1 MNDKQF
7 GESLWYSDLE
17 GERYRKCGCRR
28 IVISSTLKQMNEK
41 HWKKIKQIEVFDSL
55 PSYPLSFL

>member
-17 GERYRKCGCRR
+17 GEIYRKCGCRR
-28 IVISSTLKQMNEK
+28 IAISYTSKQMNEK
-41 HWKKIKQIEVFDSL
+41 HRKK
-55 PSYPLSFL
+55 

>member
-28 IVISSTLKQMNEK
+28 IAISYTSKQMNEK
-41 HWKKIKQIEVFDSL
+41 HWKK
-55 PSYPLSFL
+55 